1 MVEQKSDKVE
11 RQRRRYTEAEIALIA
26 NVFREGEDWL
36 ILFRRYILQ
45 DLLSE
50 AEIEQIR
57 KYTDNPD
64 VLKILRKTFVLE
76 LDKEAPKS
84 QIIDF
89 FSGMDL
95 QATPLDH
102 AVLSIKARKRA
113 WDYISQQFRALNEE
127 VLDPILFDNLVDPD
141 NKTNEQAYID
151 FVARNFLIGFLETQ
165 VIQQLL
171 LLARED
177 ETPEQKL
184 ERLKKNSNK

>member
-11 RQRRRYTEAEIALIA
+11 RQRRRYNEAEMALIA
-26 NVFREGEDWL
+26 NVFAEGEDWL
-36 ILFRRYILQ
+36 ILFRRYMLQ
-45 DLLSE
+45 DLLSDRE
-50 AEIEQIR
+50 MEQIHQ
-57 KYTDNPD
+57 YTDNSSI
-64 VLKILRKTFVLE
+64 LKLLKKTFVLE

-84 QIIDF
+84 QTVDL

-95 QATPLDH
+95 QSTPLDH

-113 WDYISQQFRALNEE
+113 WDYISQQFRALNED
-127 VLDPILFDNLVDPD
+127 VLDPILFDTLVNPE
-141 NKTNEQAYID
+141 NKTDEQAYID

-171 LLARED
+171 ILARED
-177 ETPEQKL
+177 ETPEQKI